1 MSLKGCSTVNKS
13 NSHFVYILEC
23 GDGTYYTGY
32 TNEISQRLRKH
43 EEGKGA
49 KYTRG
54 RGPLKLVFQQSFST
68 KQEAMRLEF
77 AIKKLNRAAKER
89 IIKEGS
95 VPYVAAKELP

>member
-1 MSLKGCSTVNKS
+1 MENNKDM
-13 NSHFVYILEC
+13 HFVYILEC
-23 GDGTYYTGY
+23 KDGTYYTGY
-32 TNEISQRLRKH
+32 TNEINQRLRKH

-54 RGPLKLVFQQSFST
+54 RGPFRLVFQESFST
-68 KQEAMRLEF
+68 KREAMRAEF

-95 VPYVAAKELP
+95 VLDVATKELP

>member
-1 MSLKGCSTVNKS
+1 MDKN
-13 NSHFVYILEC
+13 NNHFVYILEC

-32 TNEISQRLRKH
+32 TNEISQRIRKH

-54 RGPLKLVFQQSFST
+54 RGPFKLVFQQSFST
-68 KQEAMRLEF
+68 KQEAMRFEF
-77 AIKKLNRAAKER
+77 AIKKLSRAAKER

-95 VPYVAAKELP
+95 VPHVAAKELP

>member
-1 MSLKGCSTVNKS
+1 MVNKKD
-13 NSHFVYILEC
+13 NHFVYMLEC

-32 TNEISQRLRKH
+32 TNEIAQRLRKH

-54 RGPLKLVFQQSFST
+54 RGPLKLVFQQAFPT

-95 VPYVAAKELP
+95 VSYVAAKELP

>member
-1 MSLKGCSTVNKS
+1 MVNK
-13 NSHFVYILEC
+13 NGNHFVYILEC
-23 GDGTYYTGY
+23 SDGTYYTGY

-54 RGPLKLVFQQSFST
+54 RGPLKLVFMQSFQT
-68 KQEAMRLEF
+68 KQEAMRMEF
-77 AIKKLNRAAKER
+77 AVKKLSRAEKER

-95 VPYVAAKELP
+95 VSYVAAKKLP

>member
-1 MSLKGCSTVNKS
+1 MNKS
-13 NSHFVYILEC
+13 GNHFVYILEC

-32 TNEISQRLRKH
+32 TNEINQRLRKH

-54 RGPLKLVFQQSFST
+54 RGPLTLVFQQAFPT

-95 VPYVAAKELP
+95 VSYVAAKELP